1 MGNRCAALNAAPSSS
16 TAAASCAANGAASKS
31 PATSRKFSI
40 SSKPFNLFPPRPKA
54 HSMPRKPAATK
65 KPAVSKLFVLDTNV
79 LMHDPSSI
87 FRFEEHDIFLP
98 IMTLEELDNNKKG
111 MSEIA
116 RNARQ
121 TSRMLDE
128 LLAANGEDDIDEGID
143 LYAPSKKLASGRLY
157 LQT

>member
-1 MGNRCAALNAAPSSS
+1 
-16 TAAASCAANGAASKS
+16 
-31 PATSRKFSI
+31 
-40 SSKPFNLFPPRPKA
+40 
-54 HSMPRKPAATK
+54 MPRKPAATK
-65 KPAVSKLFVLDTNV
+65 KPAVTKIFVLDTNV
-79 LMHDPSSI
+79 LMHDPSSL

-98 IMTLEELDNNKKG
+98 IMTLEELDNHKKG

-143 LYAPSKKLASGRLY
+143 LFTPSKKLASGRLF
-157 LQT
+157 LQTEAISADLPQGLPTSKVDNQILSVVIHLQKKFP